1 MTALASLSSR
11 PLSII
16 ELCLSTGRGGLE
28 GYAAGLV
35 NDLEARGH
43 RVQVVARPDSDF
55 AARSNL
61 TPALTLAGSRYY
73 PLAGARKL
81 AHLAKNADVIH
92 IHRSADLPLAA
103 AAKLLSRNHPKLV
116 YSRHMAITRDR
127 RKSPVHRLMFRQVDL
142 MLTITG
148 QVAAAAR
155 ARLPLPSARIRHL
168 PPGVETG
175 TRRID
180 CETLRPPETDFVV
193 GCFSRLE
200 PAKGQHEL
208 IEALNKLG
216 KEGLRIGAI
225 IAGPAMDS
233 AYAER
238 LRRQAAAAGLEA
250 RVNFAGALED
260 ARPAMACC
268 DAVVM
273 PSQAET
279 LGLVLIEAMLQGVPV
294 VATAAGG
301 VLEVINNGETGLTY
315 PVGDT
320 DALARCLAR
329 LAKYPE
335 FRAGLAR
342 AGQAMAR
349 ERHDRARHLAQLEQ
363 ILSALQRRE
372 GARAN

>member
-1 MTALASLSSR
+1 MTALASPSSR
-11 PLSII
+11 PLTII
-16 ELCLSTGRGGLE
+16 ELCLSPGRGGLE

-35 NDLEARGH
+35 SDLEARGH
-43 RVQVVARPDSDF
+43 RVEVVARPESEF
-55 AARSNL
+55 AARSKR

-81 AHLAKNADVIH
+81 ARLARNADVIH
-92 IHRSADLPLAA
+92 IHRSADLALAA
-103 AAKLLSRNHPKLV
+103 TAKLLSRNHPKLV

-127 RKSPVHRLMFRQVDL
+127 RRSLVHRLMFKQVDML
-142 MLTITG
+142 LTITG

-155 ARLPLPSARIRHL
+155 DRLPLPAARIRHL
-168 PPGVETG
+168 APGVEAGPGGADCDALRPPGV
-175 TRRID
+175 
-180 CETLRPPETDFVV
+180 DFVV

-208 IEALNKLG
+208 IDALAKLEN
-216 KEGLRIGAI
+216 EGLKIGAI
-225 IAGPAMDS
+225 IAGPAMDA

-238 LRRQAAAAGLEA
+238 LRAQVAAAGLEA
-250 RVNFAGALED
+250 RVHFAGPLED

-315 PVGDT
+315 PVGDS

-329 LAKYPE
+329 LARDPE
-335 FRAGLAR
+335 FRTGLAR

-363 ILSALQRRE
+363 ILSSLQQPDGTRE
-372 GARAN
+372 N